1 MPLIGYSPWQD
12 IGKFGQGLGDTLS
25 QALIQLPRLR
35 AEIQMQK
42 DKAGRDAA
50 EFPLQLALL
59 QGQVDEQK
67 SLSKLHEAQAGQV
80 PILAKQKQD
89 ILKQREENTQRR
101 MNQTDIGL
109 GLKEDA
115 SEEKKYE
122 FDAKKTAGEKKA
134 ATPKMMSPASQ
145 MELQRALQE
154 IVNSSVK
161 NQLPNPESDMAKVKV
176 DPSIQQQIFNT
187 MNQAATNGVP
197 NGATLAGF
205 QHLMD
210 VLKVSPNI
218 STHSVTNSPGG
229 WFSKPDV
236 SQVPVTNSFTAMLPK
251 LIMVDSQEAH
261 SALPKGTKY
270 VDSQGNVAVKR

>member
-89 ILKQREENTQRR
+89 ILKQREENTQHR

-145 MELQRALQE
+145 MELQRALQG
-154 IVNSSVK
+154 IVDSSVK

-197 NGATLAGF
+197 NSATLAGF

-236 SQVPVTNSFTAMLPK
+236 SQVPVTNSFTAMLPP
-251 LIMVDSQEAH
+251 IMVDSQEAH
-261 SALPKGTKY
+261 SALPKGTRY
-270 VDSQGNVAVKR
+270 VDSQGNVAVKQ

>member
-12 IGKFGQGLGDTLS
+12 IGRFGQGLGDTLS

-67 SLSKLHEAQAGQV
+67 SLSKLHEAQVGQV

-145 MELQRALQE
+145 MELQRALQG
-154 IVNSSVK
+154 IVDSSVK

-197 NGATLAGF
+197 NSATLAGF

-236 SQVPVTNSFTAMLPK
+236 SQVPVTNSFTAMLPP
-251 LIMVDSQEAH
+251 IMVDSQEAH
-261 SALPKGTKY
+261 SALPKGTRY
-270 VDSQGNVAVKR
+270 VDSQGNVAVKQ

>member
-1 MPLIGYSPWQD
+1 MAAVLKVYPFP
-12 IGKFGQGLGDTLS
+12 QG
-25 QALIQLPRLR
+25 I
-35 AEIQMQK
+35 
-42 DKAGRDAA
+42 
-50 EFPLQLALL
+50 
-59 QGQVDEQK
+59 
-67 SLSKLHEAQAGQV
+67 
-80 PILAKQKQD
+80 
-89 ILKQREENTQRR
+89 ENTQRR
-101 MNQTDIGL
+101 MDQTDIGL

-145 MELQRALQE
+145 MELQKALQG

-236 SQVPVTNSFTAMLPK
+236 SQVPVTNSFTAMLPQQGVATPAAAAAAINGQEAK
-251 LIMVDSQEAH
+251 PIMVDSQEAY

-270 VDSQGNVAVKR
+270 VDSQGNVAVKK

>member
-67 SLSKLHEAQAGQV
+67 SLSKLHEAQVGQV

-145 MELQRALQE
+145 MELQRALQG
-154 IVNSSVK
+154 IVDSSVK

-236 SQVPVTNSFTAMLPK
+236 SQVPVTNSFTAMLPP
-251 LIMVDSQEAH
+251 IMVDSQEAH
-261 SALPKGTKY
+261 SALPKGTRY
-270 VDSQGNVAVKR
+270 VDSQGNVAVKQ

>member
-12 IGKFGQGLGDTLS
+12 IGRFGQGLGDTLS

-42 DKAGRDAA
+42 DKAGRDVA

-67 SLSKLHEAQAGQV
+67 SLSKLHEVQAGQV

-145 MELQRALQE
+145 MELQRALQG
-154 IVNSSVK
+154 IVDSSVK

-236 SQVPVTNSFTAMLPK
+236 SQVPVTNSFTAMLPP
-251 LIMVDSQEAH
+251 IMVDSQEAH
-261 SALPKGTKY
+261 SALPKGTRY
-270 VDSQGNVAVKR
+270 VDSQGNVAVKQ

>member
-67 SLSKLHEAQAGQV
+67 SLSKLHEVQAGQV

-145 MELQRALQE
+145 MELQRALQG
-154 IVNSSVK
+154 IVDSSVK

-197 NGATLAGF
+197 NSATLAGF

-236 SQVPVTNSFTAMLPK
+236 SQVPVTNSFTAMLPP
-251 LIMVDSQEAH
+251 IMVDSQEAH
-261 SALPKGTKY
+261 SALPKGTRY
-270 VDSQGNVAVKR
+270 VDSQGNVAVKQ

>member
-67 SLSKLHEAQAGQV
+67 SLSKLHEAQVGQV

-145 MELQRALQE
+145 MELQRALQG
-154 IVNSSVK
+154 IVDSSVK

-197 NGATLAGF
+197 NSATLAGF

-236 SQVPVTNSFTAMLPK
+236 SQVPVTNSFTAMLPP
-251 LIMVDSQEAH
+251 IMVDSQEAH
-261 SALPKGTKY
+261 SALPKGTRY
-270 VDSQGNVAVKR
+270 VDSQGNVAVKQ

>member
-12 IGKFGQGLGDTLS
+12 IGRFGQGLGDTLS

-67 SLSKLHEAQAGQV
+67 SLSKLHEVQAGQV

-89 ILKQREENTQRR
+89 ILKQREENTQHR

-145 MELQRALQE
+145 MELQRALQG
-154 IVNSSVK
+154 IVDSSVK

-236 SQVPVTNSFTAMLPK
+236 SQVPVTNSFTAMLPP
-251 LIMVDSQEAH
+251 IMVDSQEAH
-261 SALPKGTKY
+261 SALPKGTRY
-270 VDSQGNVAVKR
+270 VDSQGNVAVKQ

>member
-12 IGKFGQGLGDTLS
+12 IGRFGQGLGDTLS

-67 SLSKLHEAQAGQV
+67 SLSKLHEVQAGQV

-145 MELQRALQE
+145 MELQRALQG
-154 IVNSSVK
+154 IVDSSVK

-197 NGATLAGF
+197 NSATLAGF

-236 SQVPVTNSFTAMLPK
+236 SQVPVTNSFTAMLPP
-251 LIMVDSQEAH
+251 IMVDSQEAH
-261 SALPKGTKY
+261 SALPKGTRY
-270 VDSQGNVAVKR
+270 VDSQGNVAVKQ